1 MHRIRKM
8 LLVWLVV
15 LVPAVVRPAEHPL
28 SADDVTLLLI
38 GGASADRLLTLID
51 QRGVDF
57 QLTPEL
63 EKKFRDQGAT
73 DSVIEALKNA
83 GEKLASPGEPKPGER
98 AATLEEKINAAIP
111 SPSPS
116 NDDPVAPT
124 FSLQDLAG
132 KPLNLADYKGKVVL
146 LNFWASWC
154 GPCRSEI
161 PKLVELERTYG
172 RQGFQV
178 IGVAVD
184 DSARSVK
191 KFYEDYM
198 MNYPVAMCDSR
209 VRSLYGGLQGI
220 PTTLLIGRDGRIHS
234 RIGGAPRNFNWF
246 DQSVQRLLSLP
257 AGEGKTAVAESGAA
271 HTAVPGSVTTAPA
284 ARTNASGAPTQPG
297 TGTAAMPD
305 LPDPSPDRVQQIIRA
320 FAAKEALFKQARD
333 NYTFHQSNKVEELDP
348 DGNTVGMYQQ
358 DWDILYD
365 DKGQRIEHVTYAPTD
380 TLKGVFITQDDL
392 ETFRSIQP
400 FVLTNEELPQYEVKY
415 MGHAKVDEITA
426 YVFSVRPRELKKG
439 RLYFQGVVWVDD
451 QDLQIVKSEGK
462 IVPEGAHA
470 KHGQESLFPRFTT
483 YREQIDGKFWFPTFT
498 MADDTLYFATGG
510 VHLKEIIRYS
520 EYKQFKSKVR
530 ILSSAPVEPA
540 TGPPSKPN

>member
-1 MHRIRKM
+1 MRRIRKI
-8 LLVWLVV
+8 LLVSLVV
-15 LVPAVVRPAEHPL
+15 LLPAVVRPAEHPL

-38 GGASADRLLTLID
+38 GGASADRLLNLID

-57 QLTPEL
+57 QVTPEL

-73 DSVIEALKNA
+73 DSVIEALKKA
-83 GEKLASPGEPKPGER
+83 GEKLAPPAEPQPGGR
-98 AATLEEKINAAIP
+98 AVTLEEKINAAIP

-154 GPCRSEI
+154 GPCRSET

-178 IGVAVD
+178 IGLAVD

-209 VRSLYGGLQGI
+209 VRSLYGGLRGI

-234 RIGGAPRNFNWF
+234 RIGGAPSNFNWF
-246 DQSVQRLLSLP
+246 DQSVERLLSLP
-257 AGEGKTAVAESGAA
+257 AGEGKTTAAESGTPHPAVPGAATSAPAA
-271 HTAVPGSVTTAPA
+271 HTTAGGTPAPPGA
-284 ARTNASGAPTQPG
+284 G
-297 TGTAAMPD
+297 TGATPD
-305 LPDPSPDRVQQIIRA
+305 LPDPSPDRIQQIIQA
-320 FAAKEALFKQARD
+320 FAAKEGLFKQARD

-380 TLKGVFITQDDL
+380 TLKGVIITQDDL

-400 FVLTNEELPQYEVKY
+400 FVLTSEELPQYEVKY
-415 MGHAKVDEITA
+415 LGHAKVDEITA
-426 YVFSVRPRELKKG
+426 YVFSVRPREIKKG
-439 RLYFQGVVWVDD
+439 RLYFQGVAWVDD
-451 QDLQIVKSEGK
+451 QDLQIVKTEGK
-462 IVPEGAHA
+462 IVPERRT
-470 KHGQESLFPRFTT
+470 KQNESLFPRFTT

-498 MADDTLYFATGG
+498 MADDTIYFATGG
-510 VHLKEIIRYS
+510 VHLKEVVRYS

-540 TGPPSKPN
+540 TGPPSKPQ